1 MERDIPTASTTSLE
15 DLEVA
20 FLNKPT
26 DPRPTAGY
34 VPAAPRNELEQT
46 IAAVWHMLLSVE
58 QLGIHDNFFELGGDS
73 LLAVQVVDQLQAD
86 LQIQLPH
93 DSLLSAPT
101 VATMAL
107 LVIQQFIE
115 QTDSATLVQLL
126 ITIEQV
132 LENNAQEDPSPSRF
146 SST

>member
-1 MERDIPTASTTSLE
+1 
-15 DLEVA
+15 
-20 FLNKPT
+20 
-26 DPRPTAGY
+26 
-34 VPAAPRNELEQT
+34 
-46 IAAVWHMLLSVE
+46 MLLSVE